1 MMLFLLIEL
10 LNNAENSTHVYDL
23 MLVELKELGLIDIFS
38 VEKKPTTYSLLVI
51 FIVSVV
57 KSCYSSNTVVR
68 SKLNKDFKLL
78 STYLIEKRGFFFRG
92 CTHILKKL

>member
-57 KSCYSSNTVVR
+57 KSCYSSNTYV
-68 SKLNKDFKLL
+68 LN
-78 STYLIEKRGFFFRG
+78 LIK
-92 CTHILKKL
+92 ISSY